1 MDANIVE
8 QAGSIEAEADRLVA
22 EAGERARRLA
32 ESLPSAVQALRDGH
46 EQELQGRLESLRGRL
61 ERETAAE
68 LVQIEEN
75 ARGAMRRLQ
84 SLDEGDTARAIAL
97 IAYHLRGNGACR

>member
-32 ESLPSAVQALRDGH
+32 GSLPSEVQALGDGH
-46 EQELQGRLESLRGRL
+46 EQELQGGLKSLREQL
-61 ERETAAE
+61 ERDTAAE
-68 LVQIEEN
+68 LAQIEEN
-75 ARGAMRRLQ
+75 ARAAMHRLDA
-84 SLDEGDTARAIAL
+84 LDGSDTARAIDL
-97 IAYHLRGNGACR
+97 IVHHLRGDGACR